1 MIGLHLKDLATGIVV
16 RAVSHFQEGQESKML
31 TVTDVASYYGHFKS
45 ATYNNEAGA
54 TLVSPSTSGSLRLT
68 DLIVTSEKQVGGVVT
83 VQFYDGT
90 NTVLL
95 ASAEADSPI
104 GFASNFVGRW
114 KGWKDAYI
122 QVIVSA
128 AFNATVSVGY
138 VKINPKE
145 TLGFAEWDA
154 RR

>member
-1 MIGLHLKDLATGIVV
+1 MIGLYLKDIATSIAIL
-16 RAVSHFQEGQESKML
+16 AVSHFQEGRESKML

-45 ATYNNEAGA
+45 ATYSNEAGA
-54 TLVSPSTSGSLRLT
+54 TLVSPTASGSLRLT
-68 DLIVTSEKQVGGVVT
+68 DLIVTSEKQTGGVVT

-104 GFASNFVGRW
+104 GFAIAFAGRW

-128 AFNATVSVGY
+128 VFNATVSVGY

-154 RR
+154 QR

>member
-1 MIGLHLKDLATGIVV
+1 MFGLYLKDLVTGRAI
-16 RAVSHFQEGQESKML
+16 RAVSHFQEKSESKML
-31 TVTDVASYYGHFKS
+31 TITDVASHYGHFKS

-54 TLVSPSTSGSLRLT
+54 TLVAPSTSGSLQLT
-68 DLIVTSEKQVGGVVT
+68 DLIVTSEKQNAGVVT

-90 NTVLL
+90 NTVLI

-104 GFASNFVGRW
+104 GLASNFVGRW
-114 KGWKDAYI
+114 RGWKDAYI

-128 AFNATVSVGY
+128 VFNATVSVGY

-145 TLGFAEWDA
+145 TLGFDAWDA
-154 RR
+154 QR

>member
-1 MIGLHLKDLATGIVV
+1 MLPVYLIDLATGRNIRTESVWV
-16 RAVSHFQEGQESKML
+16 KGEETKLLILASRAQYDGV
-31 TVTDVASYYGHFKS
+31 FKS
-45 ATYNNEAGA
+45 ATVNNTTTTIVTPLTDGA
-54 TLVSPSTSGSLRLT
+54 ISLT
-68 DLIVTSEKQVGGVVT
+68 DLIITSEKQVGGVVT
-83 VQFYDGT
+83 VQFDDGT
-90 NTVLL
+90 NTVLI

-104 GFASNFVGRW
+104 GFASNFAGRW
-114 KGWKDAYI
+114 DGWKDALI
-122 QVIVSA
+122 QVDVSA